1 METKIMENKYQ
12 DQVYHFKGLWDLPS
26 ICGLKIVEKAD
37 KSIIIAT
44 DLYDNN
50 PGTSITEWNSKLA
63 MEICNKYQLNP
74 EKIIFIEHTPNKETK
89 LEFNRETFF
98 QVNFTI
104 ENGKFVNPDWN
115 QLTKQEVD
123 KLIDE

>member
-1 METKIMENKYQ
+1 MEIKIMENKYQ
-12 DQVYHFKGLWDLPS
+12 DQVYHFKGLWDVPS
-26 ICGLKIVEKAD
+26 ICGIKIVKKKEK
-37 KSIIIAT
+37 SVIIAT

-50 PGTSITEWNSKLA
+50 PGTSITEWNTKLA
-63 MEICNKYQLNP
+63 WELCNKFDLNP
-74 EKIIFIEHTPNKETK
+74 EMIIFIEHTPEKETK

-115 QLTKQEVD
+115 KLTKQEVD
-123 KLIDE
+123 ILIGE

>member
-1 METKIMENKYQ
+1 MDNKYQ

-26 ICGLKIVEKAD
+26 ICGLKIVKKAD

-63 MEICNKYQLNP
+63 MEICNKYELNP

-98 QVNFTI
+98 QVNFTL
-104 ENGKFVNPDWN
+104 ENGMFVNPDWN
-115 QLTKQEVD
+115 QLTQKDVD
-123 KLIDE
+123 QLIGE